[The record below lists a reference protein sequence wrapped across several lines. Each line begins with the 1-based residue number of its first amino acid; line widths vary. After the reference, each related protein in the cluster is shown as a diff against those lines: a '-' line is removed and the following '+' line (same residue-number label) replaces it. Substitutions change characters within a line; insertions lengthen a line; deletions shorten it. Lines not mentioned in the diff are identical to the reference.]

1 MSSIP
6 LQSLSLHSPRFLFW
20 LPASP
25 NKHTNK
31 VTKSIQPD
39 FFVLIPKHKLHAERQ
54 LLWASLFEEI
64 YLLHLLELIT
74 SMSEMV
80 WKQL

>member
-1 MSSIP
+1 MSSSP

-20 LPASP
+20 SPASP

-39 FFVLIPKHKLHAERQ
+39 FFVLIPKHKLHAEWQ
-54 LLWASLFEEI
+54 SLKASLSEEI
-64 YLLHLLELIT
+64 YLLHVLELIT
-74 SMSEMV
+74 STSEMV
-80 WKQL
+80 